1 VDFLIFLMIA
11 GGMIALCAWIGAIV
25 LIKANPML
33 TTRQK
38 IAWYGIS
45 TLAPI
50 IGPVVY
56 FVVTAEN
63 RVQGSSYRRV

>member
-11 GGMIALCAWIGAIV
+11 GGMIALCAWIGAVV
-25 LIKANPML
+25 LINGHPML
-33 TTRQK
+33 STRQK
-38 IAWYGIS
+38 VAWYAIT
-45 TLAPI
+45 TLVPI

-56 FVVTAEN
+56 FVMTAEN